1 MFQNANLITL
11 LDGIPHAVVL
21 VDANLNVSRMNH
33 LAEALTGRSN
43 DEASGVHADY
53 ILRSSLHPFRDN
65 FEPAL
70 KEKHTVVH
78 EGNVLDRNRKIVPIR
93 FTISRIESHKGKQL
107 GAMVV
112 LEDLTLAPYLQESM
126 SRQDTFD
133 GIVSLN
139 PRMQDVGEQI
149 SVFAATDASVLIEG
163 ETGTGK
169 GYVAEKIH
177 QASKRSGYPFIK
189 VNCGALPEQL
199 LESELFGHVRG
210 TFPGADHNKPG
221 MFRLA
226 DRGTIFFTEIGDL
239 PVPLQIKLLTVIDD
253 GEFFA
258 IGSTRKV
265 AMTARLI
272 AATSMDLKG
281 MVREGLF
288 REDLYYRLNVLRLD
302 IPPLRERS
310 EDIPLLVDY
319 FLKKFSSGVP
329 TPRIDRSS
337 LDILKEFTYPGNVRE
352 LRNILEHAV
361 TLSHG
366 DTIKSEHFPE
376 YLLHGSEAERYASI
390 WRASS
395 DPQRRQTD
403 DGSRGRDMKWDDVE
417 KEMIIEALRKSRGKR
432 SEAAKML
439 GWARST
445 LYRKLKY
452 HEL

>member
-1 MFQNANLITL
+1 MITL
-11 LDGIPHAVVL
+11 LDGIPHAVVV
-21 VDANLNVSRMNH
+21 VDTNLDVSRMNH

-43 DEASGVHADY
+43 GEASGIHADY
-53 ILRSSLHPFRDN
+53 ILRSSLHPFN
-65 FEPAL
+65 SYFEPVFG
-70 KEKHTVVH
+70 EKQTVVH
-78 EGNVLDRNRKIVPIR
+78 EGNILDRNRKIVPIR
-93 FTISRIESHKGKQL
+93 FTISRIESHKGRQL

-112 LEDLTLAPYLQESM
+112 LEDLTLAPYLQESLA
-126 SRQDTFD
+126 RPDTFD

-177 QASKRSGYPFIK
+177 QASKRSSYPFIK

-210 TFPGADHNKPG
+210 AFPGADHNKPG

-226 DRGTIFFTEIGDL
+226 DRGTIFFTEVGDL
-239 PVPLQIKLLTVIDD
+239 PVTLQIKLLTVLDD

-265 AMTARLI
+265 AMTARII

-310 EDIPLLVDY
+310 EDVPLLVDY
-319 FLKKFSSGVP
+319 FLSSFSPGEL
-329 TPRIDRSS
+329 TPRIDRSTM
-337 LDILKEFTYPGNVRE
+337 DILKEFTYPGNVRE
-352 LRNILEHAV
+352 LRNILEHAI

-366 DTIKSEHFPE
+366 DTIKTEHLPE

-390 WRASS
+390 WRSS
-395 DPQRRQTD
+395 GDAHGRNAAE
-403 DGSRGRDMKWDDVE
+403 GSRNKDMKWDDVE

>member
-21 VDANLNVSRMNH
+21 VDSSLNVSRMNH

-43 DEASGVHADY
+43 DEATGTHADY
-53 ILRSSLHPFRDN
+53 ILRSSLHPFKDHIEPVLRDRQT
-65 FEPAL
+65 A
-70 KEKHTVVH
+70 VH

-93 FTISRIESHKGKQL
+93 FTVSRIESHKGKQL

-112 LEDLTLAPYLQESM
+112 LEDLTLAPYLQESLT
-126 SRQDTFD
+126 RPDTFD

-139 PRMQDVGEQI
+139 PRMQDVGVQI

-169 GYVAEKIH
+169 GFVAEKIH

-210 TFPGADHNKPG
+210 AFPGADHNKPG

-226 DRGTIFFTEIGDL
+226 DRGTIFFTEVGDL
-239 PVPLQIKLLTVIDD
+239 PVALQVKLLTVLDD

-265 AMTARLI
+265 AMTARII

-310 EDIPLLVDY
+310 EDIPLLVDH
-319 FLKKFSSGVP
+319 FLKSFSP
-329 TPRIDRSS
+329 RALTPRIDRSC
-337 LDILKEFTYPGNVRE
+337 LDILKEYTYPGNVRE
-352 LRNILEHAV
+352 LRNILEHAI

-366 DTIKSEHFPE
+366 DTIKTEHLPE

-390 WRASS
+390 WRASG
-395 DPQRRQTD
+395 DLQRRQVG